1 MQFIADLH
9 IHSRYARA
17 TSRELN
23 LENLHKWAALKGIT
37 VVGTGD
43 FTHPSWFAELQ
54 EKLEPAEE
62 GLYRLKNPWRQAVEQ
77 ELPPTCRN
85 EVRFLLSVEISSIYK
100 KNGRTRKVHN
110 LVMLPDLGHA
120 EVFNRRLGAIG
131 NLKADGR
138 PILGLDSH
146 DLLAISLDVC
156 PDVLFVP
163 AHIWTPHFAVLGSES
178 GFDSL
183 EECFDELLP
192 YIFALETGLSSD
204 PPMNT
209 RLSALDRFAIISNSD
224 AHSAQKL
231 AREATCF
238 DTELGYAAIYT
249 ALKERDRTRFT
260 GTLEFYPEE
269 GKYHYDGHRKCQ
281 IRWKPTQ
288 TLQAE
293 GRCPVC
299 GGKLTVGV
307 LHRVERLADR
317 PEEPEPAVQRPF
329 EYLIPLPEVIGAA
342 LDVGP
347 ASKKATAI
355 YTKLLEQFGPELDI
369 LRAVPPE
376 DVARCGEPLVAEA
389 LSRMRTGAVEI
400 LAGYDGEYGT
410 IHIFSSTER
419 ERIKGQH
426 ALFALPATG
435 PSTAQHVAPATSVA
449 PAVAPVAE
457 PPARAVSGMLDEVQR
472 QAVEAETGPVIVVAG
487 PGSGKTRT
495 LTQRIAYL
503 IRQRGVPSD
512 QLLAVTFTKR
522 AAAEMH
528 SRLRELLSTAQ
539 VGALRIGT
547 FHRLALDLMRLYEA
561 GSPKTVLDALEARH
575 LLDVALH
582 ETGLK
587 LRPQAVQQAISLA
600 KAAGLR
606 PADLV
611 GQDKL
616 QTAYAAYQEQLQ
628 AYRACDYD
636 DVLLDCL
643 TWLDTNGETATQVRQ
658 HFPYVL
664 VDEFQ
669 DVNAVQYR
677 LVKLLAGDGQ
687 GLFVI
692 GDPDQAIYSF
702 RGADAQYFQTLTRE
716 FPQAHLLQL
725 ATNYRSTQTIVRA
738 ADAVIAHN
746 GDRQPLHLQAVGDVG
761 TPLRL
766 YTTPSEVAEGIA
778 VVRQISRMVGGADM
792 VQADQHAERS
802 AHTRSFGDFGVLVR
816 TGQQA
821 EVLEQ
826 CFLQEGLPYRLMG
839 HTSFLAARGVRQ
851 ALAFGRYL
859 LQPTDTLRLLQVL
872 EVEAFQ
878 PGKTVRAALRQ
889 QAQAGVVALQALA
902 VAVPS
907 AAAQLQTL
915 AAAVERYRALL
926 AESPGVFFR
935 RWQEEYGSPEDPELE
950 RLIRLAERAAS
961 LPELF
966 ETILLGQDAD
976 YEYTR
981 AKGPAPMEAVKVMTL
996 HAAKGLEFP
1005 VVFIC
1010 GVEDGLLPVHITGAE
1025 IAEERRLFYVGL
1037 TRAREEVILV
1047 RARTRQRHGTRQPS
1061 DLSPFVHE
1069 LPGELL
1075 IEEDVEVPRQ
1085 EKRAM
1090 QLSLF

>member
-62 GLYRLKNPWRQAVEQ
+62 GLYRLKNPWRLAVEQ

-110 LVMLPDLGHA
+110 LVMLPDLGYA

-192 YIFALETGLSSD
+192 YVFALETGLSSD

-238 DTELGYAAIYT
+238 NTELGYAAIYT

-293 GRCPVC
+293 GRCPIC

-347 ASKKATAI
+347 DSKKATAI
-355 YTKLLEQFGPELDI
+355 YQKLLGQFGPELGI
-369 LRAVPPE
+369 LRSVSPE
-376 DVARCGEPLVAEA
+376 DVACCGEPLVAEA

-419 ERIKGQH
+419 EQLKGQH
-426 ALFALPATG
+426 ALFALPTTG
-435 PSTAQHVAPATSVA
+435 PSTAQHVAPATSV
-449 PAVAPVAE
+449 PSAVAPVAE
-457 PPARAVSGMLDEVQR
+457 PRTGAVSSTLDEAQRRAVKAD
-472 QAVEAETGPVIVVAG
+472 TGPVIVVAG

-503 IRQRGVPSD
+503 IRQRGVPSE
-512 QLLAVTFTKR
+512 QMLAVTFTKR

-528 SRLRELLSTAQ
+528 SRLREFLSAVQ
-539 VGALRIGT
+539 VGNLRIGT

-561 GSPKTVLDALEARH
+561 GPPKTVLDVLEARH

-616 QTAYAAYQEQLQ
+616 QTAYTAYQEQLQ
-628 AYRACDYD
+628 ACQACDYD
-636 DVLLDCL
+636 DILLDCL
-643 TWLDTNGETATQVRQ
+643 TWLDTNGETAAQVRQ

-669 DVNAVQYR
+669 DVNTVQYR
-677 LVKLLAGDGQ
+677 LVKCLAGDGR

-692 GDPDQAIYSF
+692 GDPDQAIYGF
-702 RGADAQYFQTLTRE
+702 RGADAQYFRVLLQE
-716 FPQAHLLQL
+716 FPQARLLQL

-746 GDRQPLHLQAVGDVG
+746 SDRQPLHLQAAGDIG

-778 VVRQISRMVGGADM
+778 VVRQISRMVGGTDM
-792 VQADQHAERS
+792 IQADQHAERS
-802 AHTRSFGDFGVLVR
+802 ANPRSFGDFGVLVR

-872 EVEAFQ
+872 EIDAFQ

-889 QAQAGVVALQALA
+889 QVQAGVVALQALA
-902 VAVPS
+902 VAVPT

-915 AAAVERYRALL
+915 AAAVERYHALL
-926 AESPGVFFR
+926 AEPPDVFFR
-935 RWQEEYGSPEDPELE
+935 CWQEEYGSPADLELE

-981 AKGPAPMEAVKVMTL
+981 AKGLASMEAVKIMTL

-1025 IAEERRLFYVGL
+1025 ITEERRLFYVGL

-1069 LPGELL
+1069 LPGELFV
-1075 IEEDVEVPRQ
+1075 EEDVEVPRQ

>member
-62 GLYRLKNPWRQAVEQ
+62 GLYRLKSPWRQAVEQ
-77 ELPPTCRN
+77 ALPPTCRN

-100 KNGRTRKVHN
+100 KHGRTRKVHN
-110 LVMLPDLGHA
+110 LVMLPNIGYA

-192 YIFALETGLSSD
+192 YVFALETGLSSD

-249 ALKERDRTRFT
+249 ALKERDPARFT

-281 IRWKPTQ
+281 IRWQPTQ

-299 GGKLTVGV
+299 GGNLTVGV

-317 PEEPEPAVQRPF
+317 PEEAEPAVPRPF

-410 IHIFSSTER
+410 IHIFSSAER
-419 ERIKGQH
+419 EQLKGQH
-426 ALFALPATG
+426 TLFVLPATG
-435 PSTAQHVAPATSVA
+435 LSTAQHVTPATSVP

-457 PPARAVSGMLDEVQR
+457 LRTGAVSSTLDEAQR

-503 IRQRGVPSD
+503 IRQRSVPSEKI
-512 QLLAVTFTKR
+512 LAVTFTKR
-522 AAAEMH
+522 AAAEMQ
-528 SRLRELLSTAQ
+528 SRLRELLSIAQ

-561 GSPKTVLDALEARH
+561 GPPKIVVDALEARH
-575 LLDVALH
+575 LLDMALH

-616 QTAYAAYQEQLQ
+616 QTAYMAYQEQLQ
-628 AYRACDYD
+628 ACWACDYD
-636 DVLLDCL
+636 DILLDCL
-643 TWLDTNGETATQVRQ
+643 TWLDTNGETAAQVRQ

-677 LVKLLAGDGQ
+677 LVKLLAGDGR

-692 GDPDQAIYSF
+692 GDPDQAVYGF
-702 RGADAQYFQTLTRE
+702 RGADAQYFRILTQG
-716 FPQAHLLQL
+716 FPQTRLLQL
-725 ATNYRSTQTIVRA
+725 ATNYRSTQTSVRA
-738 ADAVIAHN
+738 AGTVIAHN
-746 GDRQPLHLQAVGDVG
+746 SDRQPL
-761 TPLRL
+761 R
-766 YTTPSEVAEGIA
+766 
-778 VVRQISRMVGGADM
+778 
-792 VQADQHAERS
+792 
-802 AHTRSFGDFGVLVR
+802 
-816 TGQQA
+816 
-821 EVLEQ
+821 
-826 CFLQEGLPYRLMG
+826 
-839 HTSFLAARGVRQ
+839 
-851 ALAFGRYL
+851 
-859 LQPTDTLRLLQVL
+859 
-872 EVEAFQ
+872 
-878 PGKTVRAALRQ
+878 
-889 QAQAGVVALQALA
+889 
-902 VAVPS
+902 
-907 AAAQLQTL
+907 
-915 AAAVERYRALL
+915 
-926 AESPGVFFR
+926 
-935 RWQEEYGSPEDPELE
+935 
-950 RLIRLAERAAS
+950 
-961 LPELF
+961 
-966 ETILLGQDAD
+966 
-976 YEYTR
+976 
-981 AKGPAPMEAVKVMTL
+981 
-996 HAAKGLEFP
+996 
-1005 VVFIC
+1005 
-1010 GVEDGLLPVHITGAE
+1010 
-1025 IAEERRLFYVGL
+1025 
-1037 TRAREEVILV
+1037 
-1047 RARTRQRHGTRQPS
+1047 
-1061 DLSPFVHE
+1061 
-1069 LPGELL
+1069 
-1075 IEEDVEVPRQ
+1075 
-1085 EKRAM
+1085 
-1090 QLSLF
+1090 

>member
-62 GLYRLKNPWRQAVEQ
+62 GLYRLKNPWRQAVEH
-77 ELPPTCRN
+77 ELPSTCRN
-85 EVRFLLSVEISSIYK
+85 DVRFLLSVEISSIYK
-100 KNGRTRKVHN
+100 KHGRTRKVHN
-110 LVMLPDLGHA
+110 LVMLPDLAYA
-120 EVFNRRLGAIG
+120 EAFNRRLGAIG

-146 DLLAISLDVC
+146 DLLTISLDVC

-192 YIFALETGLSSD
+192 HVFALETGLSSD

-209 RLSALDRFAIISNSD
+209 RLSVLDRFAIISNSD

-231 AREATCF
+231 GREATCF
-238 DTELGYAAIYT
+238 DTELGYTAIYT
-249 ALKERDRTRFT
+249 ALKERDPTRLT

-281 IRWKPTQ
+281 IRWKPAQ
-288 TLQAE
+288 TLQAG

-307 LHRVERLADR
+307 LHRVERLAAR
-317 PEEPEPAVQRPF
+317 PEEAEPAVQRPF

-347 ASKKATAI
+347 DSKRATTI
-355 YTKLLEQFGPELDI
+355 YKKLLEQFGPELGI
-369 LRAVPPE
+369 LRAIPPE
-376 DVARCGEPLVAEA
+376 DIAHCGEPLVAEA
-389 LSRMRTGAVEI
+389 LSRMRAGAVQI

-419 ERIKGQH
+419 EQLKGQH
-426 ALFALPATG
+426 ALFVLPATG
-435 PSTAQHVAPATSVA
+435 ASTAPHVARAPRVLPAGA
-449 PAVAPVAE
+449 PTAE
-457 PPARAVSGMLDEVQR
+457 SPTRPVSGRLDEAQR

-503 IRQRGVPSD
+503 IRQRGVPSEHM
-512 QLLAVTFTKR
+512 LAVTFTKR
-522 AAAEMH
+522 AATEMH
-528 SRLRELLSTAQ
+528 SRLQQLLSVAQ
-539 VGALRIGT
+539 VESLRIGT
-547 FHRLALDLMRLYEA
+547 FHHLALDLMRLYAA
-561 GSPKTVLDALEARH
+561 GPPKTVLDALEARH
-575 LLDVALH
+575 VLDVALH
-582 ETGLK
+582 EAGLT

-611 GQDKL
+611 RQDTL
-616 QTAYAAYQEQLQ
+616 RAAYTAYQEQLH
-628 AYRACDYD
+628 AYQVCDYD
-636 DVLLDCL
+636 DILLDCL
-643 TWLDTNGETATQVRQ
+643 TWLDTNGETATRVR
-658 HFPYVL
+658 HDFPYVL

-692 GDPDQAIYSF
+692 GDPNQAIYGF
-702 RGADAQYFQTLTRE
+702 RGADAQYFRALTQE
-716 FPQAHLLQL
+716 FPQARLVQL

-746 GDRQPLHLQAVGDVG
+746 GDRQPLHLQATGDVG
-761 TPLRL
+761 QPLRL

-778 VVRQISRMVGGADM
+778 VVHQISRMVGGADM
-792 VQADQHAERS
+792 IQADQHVERS

-826 CFLQEGLPYRLMG
+826 CFLQEGLPYRLVG
-839 HTSFLAARGVRQ
+839 HTNFLAAPGVRQ
-851 ALAFGRYL
+851 VLAFGRYL
-859 LQPTDTLRLLQVL
+859 LQPTNTLRLLQVL
-872 EVEAFQ
+872 EVAAFQ
-878 PGKTVRAALRQ
+878 PGKAARAALRQ
-889 QAQAGVVALQALA
+889 QAQAGVVELQALA
-902 VAVPS
+902 AAVPT

-915 AAAVERYRALL
+915 TAAVERYRLLL
-926 AESPGVFFR
+926 AEPPGVFFQ
-935 RWQEEYGSPEDPELE
+935 RWQEEYGSAEDPELE
-950 RLIRLAERAAS
+950 RLLHLAERAAS

-976 YEYTR
+976 YEYSR
-981 AKGPAPMEAVKVMTL
+981 AKGPAPMEAVKIMTL
-996 HAAKGLEFP
+996 HAAKGLEFA

-1010 GVEDGLLPVHITGAE
+1010 GVEDGLLPVHTTGTD

-1037 TRAREEVILV
+1037 TRAREEVLLV

-1061 DLSPFVHE
+1061 DVSPFVHE
-1069 LPGELL
+1069 LPSELRVD
-1075 IEEDVEVPRQ
+1075 EDVAVPRQ
-1085 EKRAM
+1085 GKRAT

>member
-1 MQFIADLH
+1 M
-9 IHSRYARA
+9 
-17 TSRELN
+17 
-23 LENLHKWAALKGIT
+23 
-37 VVGTGD
+37 
-43 FTHPSWFAELQ
+43 
-54 EKLEPAEE
+54 
-62 GLYRLKNPWRQAVEQ
+62 
-77 ELPPTCRN
+77 
-85 EVRFLLSVEISSIYK
+85 RFL
-100 KNGRTRKVHN
+100 HC
-110 LVMLPDLGHA
+110 
-120 EVFNRRLGAIG
+120 RRLVQVQH
-131 NLKADGR
+131 NT
-138 PILGLDSH
+138 SH
-146 DLLAISLDVC
+146 
-156 PDVLFVP
+156 
-163 AHIWTPHFAVLGSES
+163 
-178 GFDSL
+178 
-183 EECFDELLP
+183 LP
-192 YIFALETGLSSD
+192 QVW
-204 PPMNT
+204 P
-209 RLSALDRFAIISNSD
+209 
-224 AHSAQKL
+224 
-231 AREATCF
+231 
-238 DTELGYAAIYT
+238 
-249 ALKERDRTRFT
+249 
-260 GTLEFYPEE
+260 
-269 GKYHYDGHRKCQ
+269 
-281 IRWKPTQ
+281 
-288 TLQAE
+288 
-293 GRCPVC
+293 
-299 GGKLTVGV
+299 
-307 LHRVERLADR
+307 
-317 PEEPEPAVQRPF
+317 PAV
-329 EYLIPLPEVIGAA
+329 
-342 LDVGP
+342 
-347 ASKKATAI
+347 T
-355 YTKLLEQFGPELDI
+355 
-369 LRAVPPE
+369 
-376 DVARCGEPLVAEA
+376 
-389 LSRMRTGAVEI
+389 
-400 LAGYDGEYGT
+400 
-410 IHIFSSTER
+410 
-419 ERIKGQH
+419 
-426 ALFALPATG
+426 
-435 PSTAQHVAPATSVA
+435 
-449 PAVAPVAE
+449 PVAE
-457 PPARAVSGMLDEVQR
+457 PPARAVSGTLDEAQR

-561 GSPKTVLDALEARH
+561 GPPKTVLDALEARH

-616 QTAYAAYQEQLQ
+616 QTAYTAYQEQLQ

-636 DVLLDCL
+636 DILLDCL

-692 GDPDQAIYSF
+692 GDPDQAIYGF
-702 RGADAQYFQTLTRE
+702 RGADSQYFRMLTQE
-716 FPQAHLLQL
+716 FPQARLVQL

-746 GDRQPLHLQAVGDVG
+746 SDRQPLHLQAAGDVG

-802 AHTRSFGDFGVLVR
+802 ANTRSFGDFGVLVR

-878 PGKTVRAALRQ
+878 PGKTARAALRQ
-889 QAQAGVVALQALA
+889 QAQAGVVDTPGPGGSRAHRRGTAPDPGGGCRALPCAAGRTSRRLLPALA
-902 VAVPS
+902 G
-907 AAAQLQTL
+907 
-915 AAAVERYRALL
+915 
-926 AESPGVFFR
+926 GV
-935 RWQEEYGSPEDPELE
+935 
-950 RLIRLAERAAS
+950 
-961 LPELF
+961 
-966 ETILLGQDAD
+966 
-976 YEYTR
+976 
-981 AKGPAPMEAVKVMTL
+981 
-996 HAAKGLEFP
+996 
-1005 VVFIC
+1005 
-1010 GVEDGLLPVHITGAE
+1010 
-1025 IAEERRLFYVGL
+1025 
-1037 TRAREEVILV
+1037 
-1047 RARTRQRHGTRQPS
+1047 RQS
-1061 DLSPFVHE
+1061 
-1069 LPGELL
+1069 
-1075 IEEDVEVPRQ
+1075 
-1085 EKRAM
+1085 
-1090 QLSLF
+1090 